1 MAVPIARAS
10 SLLSCGYFSVSH
22 SVQKRVNLASLSGLY
37 EVQMYFKNTQDLE
50 VSALVGST

>member
-22 SVQKRVNLASLSGLY
+22 SVQKRVILASLSGLF

>member
-1 MAVPIARAS
+1 MPIARAS
-10 SLLSCGYFSVSH
+10 LLLSCGYFDVSQ
-22 SVQKRVNLASLSGLY
+22 STQKRVGLASFSGLY